1 MLFYLGEYLKEFF
14 GPARLLQSY
23 TVLIA
28 IALYLGFFLSRKLI
42 PKFYNKLPHDR
53 GREFAI
59 KETSDAA
66 KGKPTGSGIVFI
78 TIFVYYIKKNL

>member
-14 GPARLLQSY
+14 GPARLFQSY

-42 PKFYNKLPHDR
+42 PKFYNNHLLTCNPHLQKQ
-53 GREFAI
+53 EF
-59 KETSDAA
+59 
-66 KGKPTGSGIVFI
+66 
-78 TIFVYYIKKNL
+78 